1 MGQNNVFTVARRT
14 LEGHDLVYQSIK
26 FTNEV
31 WALAELKIPPG
42 NNNTLEVVSRFEF
55 IIRRLNEAE
64 QIFLNL

>member
-42 NNNTLEVVSRFEF
+42 NNNTLEVVSRFDF
-55 IIRRLNEAE
+55 SSPFFQDFFFGLN
-64 QIFLNL
+64 F